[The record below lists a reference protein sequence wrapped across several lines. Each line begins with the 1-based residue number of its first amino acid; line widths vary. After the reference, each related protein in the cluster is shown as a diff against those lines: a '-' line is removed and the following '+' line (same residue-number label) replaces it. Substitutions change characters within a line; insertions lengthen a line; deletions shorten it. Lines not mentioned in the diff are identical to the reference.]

1 MKILLAIDDSKF
13 SETAVQ
19 NLIKEFKPESTE
31 VCVFTVVESLA
42 LTTPAYAYGAG
53 PVFPQDYTAI
63 LEKWRTEARALV
75 ERTAKTL
82 QAAGF
87 KATAEVGEGE
97 ARTAIL
103 ERADQ
108 WRPDL
113 IILGSHGRRGLDR
126 FLLGSVSE
134 GIARHARCSV
144 QIARQAA

>member
-13 SETAVQ
+13 SEAAVES
-19 NLIKEFKPESTE
+19 LIQEFKPETTE

-42 LTTPAYAYGAG
+42 LTTPAYGYGAG
-53 PVFPQDYTAI
+53 PIFPQDYTDI
-63 LEKWRTEARALV
+63 LEKWRKEARAMV

-82 QAAGF
+82 EASGF
-87 KATAEVGEGE
+87 KASFVVGEGE

-103 ERADQ
+103 EQADR

-144 QIARQAA
+144 QIARLAA

>member
-13 SETAVQ
+13 SEAAVQ
-19 NLIKEFKPESTE
+19 NLIEEFKPGNTE

-42 LTTPAYAYGAG
+42 LATPAYTYGAG
-53 PVFPQDYTAI
+53 PIFPQDYTDI
-63 LEKWRTEARALV
+63 LNKWRTEARGLV
-75 ERTAKTL
+75 ERTAKTME
-82 QAAGF
+82 AAGF
-87 KATAEVGEGE
+87 RASFVVGEGE

-103 ERADQ
+103 EQAER

-113 IILGSHGRRGLDR
+113 IILGSHGRSGFDR

>member
-13 SETAVQ
+13 SEAAVGS
-19 NLIKEFKPESTE
+19 LIEDFKPATTE

-42 LTTPAYAYGAG
+42 LTTPVYTYGAG
-53 PVFPQDYTAI
+53 PAFPQDYTAI
-63 LEKWRTEARALV
+63 VEKWRAEAGALLARAV
-75 ERTAKTL
+75 KTL
-82 QAAGF
+82 EVAGF
-87 KATAEVGEGE
+87 KARAKVAEGE

-103 ERADQ
+103 EQAEQ

-144 QIARQAA
+144 QIARLAA

>member
-13 SETAVQ
+13 SETAVDNGIQ
-19 NLIKEFKPESTE
+19 EFKPEATE

-42 LTTPAYAYGAG
+42 LTTPSYTFGAG
-53 PVFPQDYTAI
+53 AMFVQDYTEI
-63 LEKWRTEARALV
+63 LKKWRADAQTLLEQ
-75 ERTAKTL
+75 TAKRL
-82 QAAGF
+82 EGAGF
-87 KATAEVGEGE
+87 KAVAVVGEGE

-103 ERADQ
+103 ERAEQ

-134 GIARHARCSV
+134 GIARHAHCSV
-144 QIARQAA
+144 QIARAAA

>member
-1 MKILLAIDDSKF
+1 MKVLLAIDDSKF

-19 NLIKEFKPESTE
+19 NLIQEFRPETTE

-53 PVFPQDYTAI
+53 PVFPADYASI
-63 LEKWRTEARALV
+63 VKKWHTEAKEVVA
-75 ERTAKTL
+75 RTAKTL
-82 QAAGF
+82 DAAGF
-87 KATAEVGEGE
+87 KTQAKVGEGE

-103 ERADQ
+103 EQAEH

-113 IILGSHGRRGLDR
+113 IILGSHGRHGLDR

-134 GIARHARCSV
+134 NIARHARCSV
-144 QIARQAA
+144 QIARAAA

>member
-1 MKILLAIDDSKF
+1 MKILLAIDDSTF
-13 SETAVQ
+13 SEAAVE
-19 NLIKEFKPESTE
+19 NLIQEFKPESTE

-42 LTTPAYAYGAG
+42 LTTPAYSYGAG
-53 PVFPQDYTAI
+53 PVFPQDYTDI
-63 LEKWRTEARALV
+63 LKKWRTEAQALV

-82 QAAGF
+82 ETFRF
-87 KATAEVGEGE
+87 KATFAVGEGE

-103 ERADQ
+103 EQAEQ

-144 QIARQAA
+144 QIARPAA